1 MPPLTQEDRLLQ
13 IATTLGDNKLI
24 VRSWQG
30 HEAISEPFWYDVELA
45 SEDFNIDP
53 ATAIATPA
61 SLTIDTG
68 TNTPRLVNG
77 VINQFVLLPTRDRYA
92 HYRARLVPWLWF
104 LTRTS
109 DCCIYQNLTV
119 LEIVEAVF
127 GKYGLTQFSPRTQRQ
142 YTPREYCVQYRETAF
157 QFVSRLLEE
166 EGIFYFFEH
175 ELNKHTLVLGDSSQA
190 HSPCPANS
198 NVRFEPSQ
206 GRGFAR
212 SEGYIG
218 DWVRR
223 LNVRS
228 KQWVQTDYDFT
239 KPSFH
244 LTSTQPTVSTLKVPE
259 FERFDYP
266 GRFTNSDGAETLTRI
281 RMEED
286 ESQADTITGTSDCRG
301 FAPGFTFKVQ
311 NNFRRDQNG
320 SFLVTSVDHYA
331 EQGSL
336 YAGDVGGEERY
347 SNTFTAIPS
356 ATVFHPPL
364 STPKPYIRGP
374 QTAFVT
380 GPSGEEIYVDQY
392 GRVKV
397 QFHWDRLGK
406 YNESSSCWIRVASS
420 LAGKGWG
427 SVQLPR
433 IGQEVIVEFL
443 EGDPDRPLI
452 TGRVYN
458 ADHTPPY
465 ALPDNKTR
473 STTMTLSSPG
483 GGGYNELR
491 FEDKKSSEQIFLNA
505 QRNFDLR
512 VKNDHFATV
521 VGESHSITSAAHY
534 LKVGSD
540 THLTYGADL
549 NQKITGTHSMQA
561 GENWQQKVGVNYA
574 LDAGTEI
581 HLKAGMNLVIE
592 SGANLTLK
600 VGGNFINLN
609 SAGVFIQGSMVML
622 NSGGAAGSG
631 AGASPESPTA
641 PKEADTGSAGS
652 MGALP
657 SPQKPPKAVTY
668 SPQALALKNAHANGA
683 PFCDT

>member
-1 MPPLTQEDRLLQ
+1 MPTLTQETRLLQ

-24 VRSWQG
+24 VRSLKG
-30 HEAISEPFWYDVELA
+30 REAISEPFCFDVELA

-61 SLTIDTG
+61 SLAIDTG
-68 TNTPRLVNG
+68 TDTPRIING
-77 VINQFVLLPTRDRYA
+77 VINQFVLLPTQDRYA
-92 HYRARLVPWLWF
+92 LYRARLVPWLWF
-104 LTRTS
+104 LTRTT
-109 DCCIYQNLTV
+109 DCCIYQNLSV

-127 GKYGLTQFSPRTQRQ
+127 GKYGLTNFSSKTQRQ
-142 YTPREYCVQYRETAF
+142 YSPREYCVQYRETAF

-175 ELNKHTLVLGDSSQA
+175 DMNKHTLVLGDAAQA
-190 HSPCPANS
+190 NSPCPANS
-198 NVRFEPSQ
+198 TVSFEPST

-212 SEGYIG
+212 SEGLIG

-228 KQWVQTDYDFT
+228 KQWAQTDFDFT
-239 KPSFH
+239 KPAFH
-244 LTSTQPTVSTLKVPE
+244 LTSTQPTVSPLKIPE

-266 GRFTNSDGAETLTRI
+266 GRFATTDGAESLTRI

-286 ESQADTITGTSDCRG
+286 EANVDTITGGGDCRG
-301 FAPGFTFKVQ
+301 FVPGFTFKVQ

-336 YAGDVGGEERY
+336 YAGDTDSEERY

-356 ATVFHPPL
+356 ATTFRPL
-364 STPKPYIRGP
+364 YVTPKPYIRGP

-380 GPSGEEIYVDQY
+380 GPSGEEIYVDKY

-397 QFHWDRLGK
+397 QFHWDRVGK

-458 ADHTPPY
+458 ADHTHPY
-465 ALPDNKTR
+465 PLPDNKTR
-473 STTMTLSSPG
+473 STLMTLSSPG
-483 GGGYNELR
+483 GGGYNEFR
-491 FEDKKSSEQIFLNA
+491 IEDKKGSEQIFLNA

-512 VKNDHFATV
+512 TKNDYFATV
-521 VGESHSITSAAHY
+521 TNESHFITSAAHY
-534 LKVGSD
+534 QKVGAD
-540 THLTYGADL
+540 AHLTYGADL
-549 NQKITGTHSMQA
+549 NQKVTGTHSIQA
-561 GENWQQKVGVNYA
+561 GQNWQQKVGMNYA
-574 LDAGTEI
+574 LDSGMEI

-592 SGANLTLK
+592 SGVNLTLK

-609 SAGVFIQGSMVML
+609 PAGVFITGTLVML

-641 PKEADTGSAGS
+641 PKEADTGNPGS
-652 MGALP
+652 MGVLP
-657 SPQKPPKAVTY
+657 GPQQPPKPVTY
-668 SPQALALKNAHANGA
+668 TAQALALKNAHASGA
-683 PFCDT
+683 PFCET

>member
-1 MPPLTQEDRLLQ
+1 MSSLTQENRLLQ
-13 IATTLGDNKLI
+13 IATTLGDDKVI

-30 HEAISEPFWYDVELA
+30 HEAISEPFWFDVDLA

-53 ATAIATPA
+53 ATAIAKPV
-61 SLTIDTG
+61 SLSIDTG
-68 TNTPRLVNG
+68 TDTPRLING

-109 DCCIYQNLTV
+109 DCCIYQNLSV
-119 LEIVEAVF
+119 MEIVEAVF
-127 GKYGLTQFSPRTQRQ
+127 GKYGLTQFSDKTQRQ
-142 YTPREYCVQYRETAF
+142 YQPREYCVQYRETAF
-157 QFVSRLLEE
+157 QFISRLLEE
-166 EGIFYFFEH
+166 EGIFYFFQH
-175 ELNKHTLVLGDSSQA
+175 ELNKHTLVLGDNSQA
-190 HSPCPANS
+190 HSACPVDT
-198 NVRFEPSQ
+198 NVRFEPST
-206 GRGFAR
+206 GRGFGR
-212 SEGYIG
+212 SESYIG

-228 KQWVQTDYDFT
+228 KQWAQTDFDFT
-239 KPSFH
+239 KPGFH
-244 LTSTQPTVSTLKVPE
+244 LTSTQPTVSSLGIPE
-259 FERFDYP
+259 FEQFDYP
-266 GRFTNSDGAETLTRI
+266 GRFTTSDGAEALTKI

-286 ESQADTITGTSDCRG
+286 EANIDTITGASDCRG

-320 SFLVTSVDHYA
+320 SFLLTSIDHYA

-336 YAGDVGGEERY
+336 YGGDVGPEERY
-347 SNTFTAIPS
+347 SNTFTAIPGGTGFRPS
-356 ATVFHPPL
+356 CR
-364 STPKPYIRGP
+364 TPKPYIRGP

-392 GRVKV
+392 GRIKV

-406 YNESSSCWIRVASS
+406 YNDTSSCWIRVASS

-433 IGQEVIVEFL
+433 VGQEVIIEFL
-443 EGDPDRPLI
+443 EGDPDRPLV

-458 ADHTPPY
+458 ADQTPPY
-465 ALPDNKTR
+465 ALPANKTR
-473 STTMTLSSPG
+473 STFMSLSSPG

-521 VGESHSITSAAHY
+521 VGENHSITTSAQY
-534 LKVGSD
+534 TKVGGDSHQ
-540 THLTYGADL
+540 TFGADL
-549 NQKITGTHSMQA
+549 NQKITGTHSVQA
-561 GENWQQKVGVNYA
+561 AENWQQKVGLNYA
-574 LDAGTEI
+574 QESGTEI
-581 HLKAGMNLVIE
+581 HLKAGMNLVLE
-592 SGANLTLK
+592 SGVSLTLK
-600 VGGNFINLN
+600 VGSNFINLN
-609 SAGVFIQGSMVML
+609 PAGVFISGTLVMIK
-622 NSGGAAGSG
+622 SGGAAGSG

-641 PKEADTGSAGS
+641 PTEADTGTAGA

-657 SPQKPPKAVTY
+657 SPQQPPKAVTY
-668 SPQALALKNAHANGA
+668 SPQALALKAAQASAA
-683 PFCDT
+683 PFCAT